1 LKEYSEIDSK
11 FRYIILASKRAKQ
24 LLKGAKP
31 KIKSKSR
38 NLIRVAQ
45 QEVKQGLIEFEV
57 IQNQVEE
64 FPDSG
69 DDMFIGEEI
78 RVADAA
84 AEDAPV
90 AAEEDSPEPVVEP
103 QTAGEKVKEAAQK
116 ATAEKEK
123 AEKKK
128 AEKKKAEK
136 TKAEKKKTTKAAS
149 KKNAEKE

>member
-1 LKEYSEIDSK
+1 MYMRSGVELKEYSEIDSK

-45 QEVKQGLIEFEV
+45 QEVKQGLVEFEI

-64 FPDSG
+64 FTDSG

-78 RVADAA
+78 RA
-84 AEDAPV
+84 AESAGEDEPMP
-90 AAEEDSPEPVVEP
+90 AEEETKEPVMEIE
-103 QTAGEKVKEAAQK
+103 TTGDKLKKAAKK
-116 ATAEKEK
+116 ASAKKASAEKEK
-123 AEKKK
+123 AEEKKAKKPAPKKK
-128 AEKKKAEK
+128 AKKE
-136 TKAEKKKTTKAAS
+136 
-149 KKNAEKE
+149 